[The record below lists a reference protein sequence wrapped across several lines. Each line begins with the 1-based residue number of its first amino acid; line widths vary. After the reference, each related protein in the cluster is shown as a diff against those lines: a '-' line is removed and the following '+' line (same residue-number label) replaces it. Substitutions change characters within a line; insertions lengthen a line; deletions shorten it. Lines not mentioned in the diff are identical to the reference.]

1 MKTAKIKEQAMTKL
15 CSPIRARCKLAIL
28 TGFLVCLATV
38 FQPATTYADVTLFT
52 GANNTTAN
60 RPTHGFSIGML
71 FMKTVGFEVEY
82 ASALEDPA
90 LGAPLLRTGM
100 ANVVVET
107 PTAVKGFK
115 FYGTT
120 GIGIYREKFVSSRF
134 NQLGLN
140 IGGGIKMTLAGPF
153 RVRVD
158 YRIFRLRGSPQESD
172 PKRLYVGLN
181 VAF

>member
-1 MKTAKIKEQAMTKL
+1 METVNNKERAMTKL
-15 CSPIRARCKLAIL
+15 GSPIRDRCQLAIL
-28 TGFLVCLATV
+28 TGFLVCLITV

-52 GANNTTAN
+52 GVNNTTAN
-60 RPTHGFSIGML
+60 RPTSGFAIGML
-71 FMKTVGFEVEY
+71 FMKLVGFELEY

-90 LGAPLLRTGM
+90 LGSPLLRTGM

-120 GIGIYREKFVSSRF
+120 GIGIYREKMVSSRF
-134 NQLGLN
+134 NQLGVN
-140 IGGGIKMTLAGPF
+140 VGGGIKMTLAGPF

-158 YRIFRLRGSPQESD
+158 YRIFRLRGSPQKTD

-181 VAF
+181 AAF